1 MSDLPPVDR
10 TAHQELLHARSEI
23 LALVS
28 EFTFRIDHGIPVGD
42 LFEEKAIL
50 VTPRGEVRGRPAI
63 AELFASLNA
72 QRAAESHRSRHGNL
86 DVRISKVSE
95 GRFEV
100 HCLLMAFSLPASST
114 GSLLIGDQ
122 VDIVRRDEDGIYRF
136 VKRAMQPALQY
147 ALVPASS
154 P

>member
-1 MSDLPPVDR
+1 
-10 TAHQELLHARSEI
+10 
-23 LALVS
+23 
-28 EFTFRIDHGIPVGD
+28 
-42 LFEEKAIL
+42 
-50 VTPRGEVRGRPAI
+50 
-63 AELFASLNA
+63 
-72 QRAAESHRSRHGNL
+72 
-86 DVRISKVSE
+86 
-95 GRFEV
+95 
-100 HCLLMAFSLPASST
+100 MAFSLPASST